1 MTLAAFAAALSM
13 TTISILV
20 PGIAHSF
27 SIGTGSAHWVASGF
41 MAAMLPA
48 MLATPWLVH
57 HLGLRRTVLIA
68 LAVLVTG
75 GLCGALA
82 PLFGMLVAAR
92 VLEGL
97 AAGVLQPL
105 PVLVVARAF
114 DAGQRGRAMG
124 LFTVGIALAPAIGP
138 ALAGPAADHFG
149 WRWVLLGPS
158 LFALMAMVAVRRSLT
173 EGVNAPSTGSTLRL
187 ALFRHP
193 HFRRACFVALLYGAA
208 VFGSGHLMPILVQEV
223 LHHSATA
230 TGAAMLPAGLA
241 LVLFSPWGG
250 RLADRFERHRL
261 IAVGTLALG
270 LAHLPVLVL
279 APASPLVWFSAWMV
293 LVRLGMAV
301 ALPPLA
307 IDALRGLG
315 AADWPAASTW
325 VGLSR
330 QLGAALGIA
339 AVSMTVSWRLA
350 TGDAKATAFH
360 TGLWL
365 VVGLALATAWVAWRN
380 DAAARS

>member
-20 PGIAHSF
+20 PGIGRSF
-27 SIGTGSAHWVASGF
+27 AIGTGEAHWVASGF

-57 HLGLRRTVLIA
+57 RLGLRRTVLIA
-68 LAVLVTG
+68 LAGLVAG
-75 GLCGALA
+75 SLCGAMA

-124 LFTVGIALAPAIGP
+124 LFTLGIALAPAIGP
-138 ALAGPAADHFG
+138 ALAGPAADQFG
-149 WRWVLLGPS
+149 WRWVLLGPA
-158 LFALMAMVAVRRSLT
+158 LFASLAMLAVRRSLP
-173 EGVNAPSTGSTLRL
+173 EGIDAPSMGSTLRP
-187 ALFRHP
+187 ALFGHAR
-193 HFRRACFVALLYGAA
+193 FRRACLVALLYGAA
-208 VFGSGHLMPILVQEV
+208 VFGSGHLMPILVLEV
-223 LHHSATA
+223 LRHSAAA
-230 TGAAMLPAGLA
+230 TGAAMLPGGLA

-270 LAHLPVLVL
+270 LAHLPVLGL
-279 APASPLVWFSAWMV
+279 LPASSLLWFSVWMV

-307 IDALRGLG
+307 IDALRGLE

-350 TGDAKATAFH
+350 AGDARATAFH
-360 TGLWL
+360 AGLWL
-365 VVGLALATAWVAWRN
+365 VVGLSLATAWVAWRN
-380 DAAARS
+380 DAAARP